1 MEPANFIAIYM
12 PMFMLFFVILPAQR
26 EKERFIIRK
35 LKRKRG
41 EFLMTNELIA
51 EFIGKRCKLS
61 TGSLGNSVVGV
72 IIEIK
77 DNWLL
82 VETNKGKELLNAD
95 FVQSIKIIG

>member
-12 PMFMLFFVILPAQR
+12 PIFMLFFVILPAQR
-26 EKERFIIRK
+26 EKERFIVRK

-41 EFLMTNELIA
+41 EALMNNELITD
-51 EFIGKRCKLS
+51 FIGKRCKLS
-61 TGSLGNSVVGV
+61 TGSLGNSIVGV
-72 IIEIK
+72 ILEVK

-82 VETNKGKELLNAD
+82 VETNKGKELINSD